1 MIPPRLLTPGQ
12 ARKYLGGN
20 EPSDFATPCSTGK
33 GLFYDRA
40 LLDAKLDDLSGLNRP
55 LRRDDPESVL
65 QEWLQEQRGD
75 GPA

>member
-20 EPSDFATPCSTGK
+20 EPSDYAQPCSTGR

-40 LLDAKLDDLSGLNRP
+40 LLDAKLDDLSGLNRTLP
-55 LRRDDPESVL
+55 RDDPEAEL
-65 QEWLQEQRGD
+65 ARWLQEERGD